1 MFITTRGRYA
11 LRVLIDLA
19 EHRSEGYV
27 AMREVAER
35 QDISL
40 KYLEKILPSLVDAGL
55 IEGVHGKG
63 GGYRLVK
70 DPSEYRVGE
79 VLRITEDTISPVACL
94 APNAET
100 CERTSYCK
108 TLPLWKGLEK
118 VVSDYLD
125 SVSLSD
131 LAGPDQ
137 EAEEGTGPSGR

>member
-40 KYLEKILPSLVDAGL
+40 KYLEKILPSLVEAGL

-79 VLRITEDTISPVACL
+79 VLRISEDTISPVACL
-94 APNAET
+94 APEADP
-100 CERTSYCK
+100 CARAAYCK

-125 SVSLSD
+125 SVRLSD
-131 LAGPDQ
+131 LAGPSQ
-137 EAEEGTGPSGR
+137 EAEEETGQSDR